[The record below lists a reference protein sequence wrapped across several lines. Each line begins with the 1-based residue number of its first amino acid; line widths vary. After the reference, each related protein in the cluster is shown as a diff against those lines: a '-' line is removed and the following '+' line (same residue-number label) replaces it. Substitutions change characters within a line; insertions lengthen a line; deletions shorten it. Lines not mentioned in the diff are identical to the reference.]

1 VIGGN
6 GPEIRLLFV
15 VPTRWTLPAEK
26 GITGRLL
33 PGATAA
39 VLGLAQQEAASYLQ
53 GQVARIQ
60 SQGLTVS
67 AQIGR
72 GDPTTVIVEVAGQSE
87 AELIVLGTHGKTG
100 MEAFWSGS
108 VAPQVSQR
116 SHLPVLLVP
125 LPESG

>member
-1 VIGGN
+1 MIGGN
-6 GPEIRLLFV
+6 GAEIHLLLV
-15 VPTRWTLPAEK
+15 VPTRLTLPAEK

-39 VLGLAQQEAASYLQ
+39 VLELAQQEAASYLQ
-53 GQVARIQ
+53 SHMART
-60 SQGLTVS
+60 QGLTVT

-87 AELIVLGTHGKTG
+87 ADLIVFGTHGKTG
-100 MEAFWSGS
+100 MEAFWSGR

-125 LPESG
+125 LTESG